1 MKHTMKQ
8 MKKSKAMTVK
18 MIYRMTTFSLV
29 LMHKG
34 SRNYDFFIFNLFA
47 HSFHIYVIQ
56 HDYHTFFNK
65 YNIRVEYLECINNL
79 LSQQKS
85 MATST
90 MTLTAL
96 IAICLTIQVAADMHC
111 T

>member
-47 HSFHIYVIQ
+47 FIS
-56 HDYHTFFNK
+56 
-65 YNIRVEYLECINNL
+65 YLCDP
-79 LSQQKS
+79 
-85 MATST
+85 A
-90 MTLTAL
+90 
-96 IAICLTIQVAADMHC
+96 
-111 T
+111 